1 MADVAHYWFVSGLF
15 DGQYFS
21 WPDSRVFESVAKSE
35 VQVISKK
42 SLLST
47 KIRVF
52 SIIVSLLT
60 VGIYLYYSSFE
71 TQKEKPISTPSFG
84 YDFSPLN
91 EKFSYSSENWIE
103 EENDYVSAGIRSGK
117 YVVQLKE
124 DFVSGTF
131 RASHPVRHCKVCDL
145 SIETSKIEGDLFW
158 GYGLYFGG
166 VDVGMS
172 FLINGSGQYALRES
186 RGNTNFYNKAGEF
199 EFSPHIQQGNI
210 SNFLKVQYNGHHVIL
225 WANGKQLE
233 SISINP
239 SFRISRAGLIV
250 DSRSK
255 SKSKQEFEIHFD
267 NLRYSIT
274 DK

>member
-1 MADVAHYWFVSGLF
+1 M
-15 DGQYFS
+15 
-21 WPDSRVFESVAKSE
+21 
-35 VQVISKK
+35 
-42 SLLST
+42 
-47 KIRVF
+47 
-52 SIIVSLLT
+52 
-60 VGIYLYYSSFE
+60 
-71 TQKEKPISTPSFG
+71 
-84 YDFSPLN
+84 
-91 EKFSYSSENWIE
+91 
-103 EENDYVSAGIRSGK
+103 
-117 YVVQLKE
+117 
-124 DFVSGTF
+124 
-131 RASHPVRHCKVCDL
+131 
-145 SIETSKIEGDLFW
+145 FW

-172 FLINGSGQYALRES
+172 FLINGSGQFALRES

-199 EFSPHIQQGNI
+199 EFSPHIQQGNV
-210 SNFLKVQYNGHHVIL
+210 SNFLKVQYNGDHVIL

-267 NLRYSIT
+267 NLRYSIP